1 MSMSAERHGQ
11 VNVIPRPVRV
21 SLSGTAPFALQP
33 RMAVHALGGN
43 EAQAVAQHLVAG
55 IKRLTGMQL
64 AGVDG
69 REGDGVVLKLD
80 AGMKNDG
87 GELSQREGY
96 RLSVNE
102 RRVEIAARTG
112 HGLFNGVQTLAQLA
126 QSAGGSA
133 WSVPA
138 GVVEDWPRFAW
149 RGLQL
154 DVGRHFFSVEEIL
167 RLLDLMAL
175 HKLNTFHMHLTED
188 QGWRVEVKRY
198 PKLTEVGAWRAE
210 SPKMGDRKSG
220 DGIPYGGFYTQ
231 EDLKRIVAYAGE
243 RFITVVPEIE
253 MPGHSTA
260 AIAAYPELGNQDV
273 PGLTVSAVSPH
284 WSVHE
289 NTLNPTAK
297 TFEFIG
303 HVFDELL
310 PLFPGEYVHIGGDEA
325 PKTQWQKSAV
335 AQDVMQSNGLKDE
348 HELQAWF
355 VRRVE
360 EMLHARGKRLIGW
373 DEIQEGGL
381 SPTATMMVWR
391 DWKWAR
397 HALDR
402 GNQVV
407 MAPTSHL
414 YFDYGQENTPAK
426 PEFEVI
432 GASLTTQKVYEL
444 EPVPDGVSAEQA
456 KNVLGCEAQLWGEY
470 IWSWDKLTY
479 MTFPRA
485 CAMAE
490 VAWTTG
496 ERKWEDFSGRLS
508 KHMDRLDR
516 LGVNYRRDDG
526 MPARGDVGMGRTPR
540 VR

>member
-1 MSMSAERHGQ
+1 M
-11 VNVIPRPVRV
+11 
-21 SLSGTAPFALQP
+21 
-33 RMAVHALGGN
+33 
-43 EAQAVAQHLVAG
+43 
-55 IKRLTGMQL
+55 
-64 AGVDG
+64 
-69 REGDGVVLKLD
+69 
-80 AGMKNDG
+80 
-87 GELSQREGY
+87 
-96 RLSVNE
+96 
-102 RRVEIAARTG
+102 
-112 HGLFNGVQTLAQLA
+112 
-126 QSAGGSA
+126 
-133 WSVPA
+133 W
-138 GVVEDWPRFAW
+138 
-149 RGLQL
+149 
-154 DVGRHFFSVEEIL
+154 GRHFFSVEEIL
-167 RLLDLMAL
+167 KLLDLMAL

-273 PGLTVSAVSPH
+273 PGLKVSAVSPR

-355 VRRVE
+355 VRRAE
-360 EMLHARGKRLIGW
+360 EMLRARGKRLIGW

-444 EPVPDGVSAEQA
+444 EPVPEGITAEQA

-496 ERKWEDFSGRLS
+496 ERKWSEFSGRLS
-508 KHMDRLDR
+508 KHLARLDR

-526 MPARGDVGMGRTPR
+526 TPARGEAGMGRAPR
-540 VR
+540 RR